1 MLVPL
6 YFDLPTLDLDCCARK
21 NSNMASKILSVICMP
36 CIGLFPWELVV
47 PVNIMGCCSNDEVI
61 SQLTFS

>member
-36 CIGLFPWELVV
+36 CIGVFPLGVGGACEYYGLLL
-47 PVNIMGCCSNDEVI
+47 S
-61 SQLTFS
+61 